1 MLYAIISD
9 DIDDSLEKRL
19 SVRPEHVKRLEALK
33 DQGRLILAGPHPA
46 IDSDNPGDA
55 GFSGSLIVAEFES
68 LEAAQRWAD
77 ADPYVAA
84 GVYSR
89 VRVKPFKRVLP

>member
-9 DIDDSLEKRL
+9 DIDDSLDKRL
-19 SVRPEHVKRLEALK
+19 SVRPAHVERLEALK
-33 DQGRLILAGPHPA
+33 DEGRLVLAGPHPA

-55 GFSGSLIVAEFES
+55 GFSGSLIVAEFDS

-84 GVYSR
+84 GVYSQ